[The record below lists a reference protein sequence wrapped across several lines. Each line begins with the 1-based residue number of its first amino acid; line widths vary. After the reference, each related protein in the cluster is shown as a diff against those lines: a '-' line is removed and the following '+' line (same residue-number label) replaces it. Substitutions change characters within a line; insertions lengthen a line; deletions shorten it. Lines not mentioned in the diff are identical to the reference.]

1 MRAQPFDDYRP
12 LLIAFNLATQ
22 RGDASQGA
30 GTIGPRRKVVEARA
44 TRGKRSQHR
53 IAMRYG
59 LVARHAQ
66 ASQNVARR
74 PHHHRLCVRTHHFR
88 LYYILLST
96 NAARTRRTRY
106 NSARVLRLD
115 NKAIA
120 HIFYETA
127 DLMEVNGDD
136 SFRIRSYRRAA
147 EALEGHPQQVSDLM
161 DEPKKLLAIPG
172 IGKGMAANIQELN
185 REGKLT
191 PHQELLKKYRP
202 SMLEL
207 LKIQGLGPKTI
218 AMLWSAFQ
226 VSDLAGV
233 EQLARDGKLREL
245 PRMSEKTEQKILKAI
260 EDYRRISGRFLLDE
274 ADRTA
279 EKLTEH
285 LRHIQGID
293 KITPAGS
300 LRRGRETVGDL
311 DVLVT
316 GPCCVDD
323 QQRADLIEEILRFP
337 GIVQVLAKGDNKVS
351 FKLRNG
357 LQVDVRTLSPDTYG
371 AALQYFTGSKN
382 HNVTLRQRALKLGF
396 TLSEYG
402 LFRLDDNQRVAGA
415 TEEEIYGKLNLD
427 CIPPEMRENCGEIEA
442 AAEHKLPR
450 LITID
455 DIRGEVH
462 MHTVETDGR
471 NTIAEMA
478 EAAKARG
485 YQYIAITDHS
495 KNLAFANGLDDKR
508 AVEHIAR
515 IHAANDQTE
524 GITIMAGIEVDIL
537 ADGALDLSDSVLEQM
552 DVVVAS
558 VHSAFNQE
566 SGQMTDRLLQA
577 IGNGNV
583 SILGHPTGRLLL
595 RRDAYPFN
603 MDAVLKTALQNKVA
617 MELNAYPDRL
627 DLNDVHLRM
636 AREHGVKVVIN
647 TDAHHTTHF
656 EKIKYGILQARR
668 AWLTPADVLNTLP
681 EKEFRQAMKRL

>member
-1 MRAQPFDDYRP
+1 
-12 LLIAFNLATQ
+12 
-22 RGDASQGA
+22 
-30 GTIGPRRKVVEARA
+30 
-44 TRGKRSQHR
+44 
-53 IAMRYG
+53 
-59 LVARHAQ
+59 
-66 ASQNVARR
+66 
-74 PHHHRLCVRTHHFR
+74 
-88 LYYILLST
+88 
-96 NAARTRRTRY
+96 
-106 NSARVLRLD
+106 LD

-147 EALEGHPQQVSDLM
+147 EALEGHPQQVSELL
-161 DEPKKLLAIPG
+161 DEPKRLLGIPG
-172 IGKGMAANIQELN
+172 IGKGMAANIQELS

-191 PHQELLKKYRP
+191 QHQELLQKYRP

-207 LKIQGLGPKTI
+207 LRIQGLGPKTI
-218 AMLWSAFQ
+218 ALLWSAFQ

-233 EQLARDGKLREL
+233 EQLAREGKLREL

-274 ADRTA
+274 GDRTA

-285 LRHIQGID
+285 LKHIEGIE

-311 DVLVT
+311 DVLIT
-316 GPCCVDD
+316 GPCCIDD
-323 QQRADLIEEILRFP
+323 QQRAALTEEILRFP
-337 GIVQVLAKGDNKVS
+337 GIIDVMAKGDNKVS
-351 FKLRNG
+351 FKLRSG
-357 LQVDVRTLSPDTYG
+357 MQVDVRMLPPESYG
-371 AALQYFTGSKN
+371 AAMQYFTGSKN
-382 HNVTLRQRALKLGF
+382 HNVTLRQRALKMGY
-396 TLSEYG
+396 TLNEYG
-402 LFRLDDNQRVAGA
+402 LSRLEDSRRVAGT
-415 TEEEIYGKLNLD
+415 TEDEIYSALRLD
-427 CIPPEMRENCGEIEA
+427 FIPPELRENCGEIEA
-442 AAEHKLPR
+442 AAEHKLPK
-450 LITID
+450 LITVE

-462 MHTVETDGR
+462 MHTLETDGR
-471 NTIAEMA
+471 CTIEEMA
-478 EAAKARG
+478 QAAKERG

-515 IHAANDQTE
+515 IRAANEQIE

-537 ADGALDLSDSVLEQM
+537 ADGELDLSDSVLEQM
-552 DVVVAS
+552 DVIVAS

-566 SGQMTDRLLQA
+566 PQQMTDRLLRA
-577 IGNGNV
+577 IGNKNT

-595 RRDAYPFN
+595 RRDAYQFD
-603 MDAVLKTALQNKVA
+603 MDAILKAALQNRVA

-636 AREHGVKVVIN
+636 ARERGVKIVIN
-647 TDAHHTTHF
+647 TDAHHTSHF

-668 AWLTPADVLNTLP
+668 AWLSPADVLNTLP
-681 EKEFRQAMKRL
+681 EKEFCQATAKQGAGVRD